1 MTSELA
7 GDDLV
12 REGVMVEGVVVE
24 ELASA
29 TLADAAEPTVG
40 GQMVSGV
47 RWSMLDQ
54 TVQQVLRLGVNI
66 LLARLVGPKSFG
78 LLAMAL
84 VVTQISMFIA
94 DAGLGPAVVHRE
106 QLERR
111 HVDVAFTCTT
121 LLGLLLSV
129 GVALGASGISGFF
142 HEPDLP
148 PVLMALSAIFL
159 LRGAHAVPLDLLRRA
174 LRFDLTAVVASAG
187 TIAAAVVGVVAAL
200 AGAGVWA
207 LVAYAL
213 VETGVS
219 CTLAMVLAHR
229 QRLWRPGISLDMA
242 AFRDLAPFGAYVT
255 GARFLGYG
263 VGNFD
268 NLIVGRMLGSIALG
282 YYGLAYRLV
291 LFPLQR
297 VADAVALVGFPAL
310 ARVQHDRD
318 ALRRIYLRAIQSV
331 VLVCM
336 PATIGIAVA
345 APALV
350 RVIFGERWLPA
361 IATMEILAMAGPTMA
376 LTRINGAVLQA
387 AGKPKWDFVLNGI
400 DFVLFLT
407 GFLVGAHYGVA
418 GVAVGFLIARYVG
431 LPGNMLAVTSVIE
444 LPVRSLIRVV
454 APVVGATALLAAAG
468 LGVRFGLPTLAPLA
482 QLVAITAAG
491 AAAYAAAI
499 LVLAP
504 GLLQTTVRRF
514 IRR

>member
-1 MTSELA
+1 MSE
-7 GDDLV
+7 DLV
-12 REGVMVEGVVVE
+12 NEGLVVD
-24 ELASA
+24 ELPDAVPADSA
-29 TLADAAEPTVG
+29 EARVSR
-40 GQMVSGV
+40 QMVSGV
-47 RWSMLDQ
+47 RWSLLDQ
-54 TVQQVLRLGVNI
+54 TVQQVLRMAVNI

-106 QLERR
+106 RLERR
-111 HVDVAFTCTT
+111 HIDVAFTCTT
-121 LLGLLLSV
+121 LLGLLLS
-129 GVALGASGISGFF
+129 GAVALGAPGIARFF

-148 PVLMALSAIFL
+148 PVLVALSVIFL

-187 TIAAAVVGVVAAL
+187 TIAAAAIGVTAAL
-200 AGAGVWA
+200 VGAGVWA

-213 VETGVS
+213 AETGVS
-219 CTLAMVLAHR
+219 CTLAMVLAYR
-229 QRLWRPGISLDMA
+229 QGLWRPGISLDMTA
-242 AFRDLAPFGAYVT
+242 VRDLAPFGAYVT

-297 VADAVALVGFPAL
+297 FADAVSLVGFPAL
-310 ARVQHDRD
+310 ARLQHDRE
-318 ALRRIYLRAIQSV
+318 ALRRIYLRAIQAV

-336 PATIGIAVA
+336 PATIGLAVA
-345 APALV
+345 APAVV
-350 RVIFGERWLPA
+350 RVVFGERWVPA
-361 IATMEILAMAGPTMA
+361 IATMEILALAGPTMA

-444 LPVRSLIRVV
+444 LPIRSLARVV
-454 APVVGATALLAAAG
+454 APVVGATALLALAG
-468 LGVRFGLPTLAPLA
+468 LAVRFGLPTLAPLA
-482 QLVAITAAG
+482 QLAAITAAG
-491 AAAYAAAI
+491 TAAYAAAI

-504 GLLQTTVRRF
+504 GLLQSTLRRF